1 MEAAKGS
8 DSEAIAYCQKDGDFW
23 QGGERVTIKGRK
35 DRQGQRNDLEA
46 VKSAIDRGESYD
58 DIRDT
63 QFDTAAK
70 YSKFIKERV
79 QARDSAKQL
88 NTLKE
93 RYESALLRPWQQALL
108 DVVSEEAC
116 PRKIHWLWETEGNV
130 GKSWMATYLGALH
143 DATILTN
150 GKKVDMAYIYA
161 QKPTKIVLFDL
172 SRTTEAQEDSRKHF
186 LWMGSIH

>member
-1 MEAAKGS
+1 MARYGICYTFNNYTPEDILRIQGSIGKRGITYICYGREVGQNGTPHLQGYLQGTQKQFPLLMQAIGKCHMEAAKGS
-8 DSEAIAYCQKDGDFW
+8 DEQAIAYCQKDGDFW

-58 DIRDT
+58 DICDT

-88 NTLKE
+88 NTF
-93 RYESALLRPWQQALL
+93 R
-108 DVVSEEAC
+108 V
-116 PRKIHWLWETEGNV
+116 
-130 GKSWMATYLGALH
+130 
-143 DATILTN
+143 
-150 GKKVDMAYIYA
+150 
-161 QKPTKIVLFDL
+161 
-172 SRTTEAQEDSRKHF
+172 
-186 LWMGSIH
+186 